1 MLAIIED
8 LHWADPTTLELLA
21 LAVERIEHMR
31 LLLVVTAQPDVQ
43 PDWIDHPVVTVQP
56 LGRFDWRQ
64 ANALIEGVAGE
75 SRLSETVRNQI
86 IAHSDGVRLFVEELT
101 KTVLANTATDEASD
115 DVTPG
120 RRAPVVVPSITARVA
135 DGAARPA
142 GGRQGSGAEKAA
154 SSHSSC
160 SGRCSR
166 LPRSGCMAACKNWW
180 QPT

>member
-64 ANALIEGVAGE
+64 ANALIEGVAGKV
-75 SRLSETVRNQI
+75 SPVRDSAQ
-86 IAHSDGVRLFVEELT
+86 SDHRPLGRGAVVRRG
-101 KTVLANTATDEASD
+101 TDQD
-115 DVTPG
+115 
-120 RRAPVVVPSITARVA
+120 RAGEHR
-135 DGAARPA
+135 
-142 GGRQGSGAEKAA
+142 
-154 SSHSSC
+154 H
-160 SGRCSR
+160 
-166 LPRSGCMAACKNWW
+166 
-180 QPT
+180 